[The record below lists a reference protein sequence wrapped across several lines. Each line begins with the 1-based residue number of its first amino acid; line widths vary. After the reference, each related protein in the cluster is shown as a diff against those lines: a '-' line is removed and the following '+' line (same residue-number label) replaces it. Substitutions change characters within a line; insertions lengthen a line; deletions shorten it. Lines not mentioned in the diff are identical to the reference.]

1 MKIHQSIGANLELEE
16 ISRIA
21 VRELIGIVNCD
32 GCAILLIEGD
42 KVKILAERGFAQT
55 FGGMQLDV
63 DMPAIKYITNTKQ
76 AIFTGDLQ
84 NSPAS
89 SCVPHGCSMNSLIC
103 TPIIVN
109 NEVRGVIH
117 LDSLKKNAFAEEDLE
132 LTELLAKE
140 ISIAAERSFL
150 YSQVRDISVR
160 DGLTS
165 CFNRGKF
172 EVDII
177 ADIASAKLH
186 KEPLSFLMTDIDW
199 FKKYNDFHGHLKGDA
214 VLKRVSAT
222 LISNVRPLDGV
233 YRYGGEEFAILL
245 PDTDK
250 EKASHAAKRLQ
261 SAVEQKHFKGEDQ
274 SQPNGKIT
282 ISIGVASFPADADS
296 RDHLIEAAD
305 SALYRAKHSGRN
317 QVCLF
322 VA

>member
-1 MKIHQSIGANLELEE
+1 
-16 ISRIA
+16 
-21 VRELIGIVNCD
+21 VRELIGSVSCN
-32 GCAILLIEGD
+32 GCAILLIEGN
-42 KVKILAERGFAQT
+42 KVKILAERGFTRT
-55 FGGMQLDV
+55 FGELKLEV
-63 DMPAIKYITNTKQ
+63 NMPAIKYITDTKQ

-84 NSPAS
+84 SSPAS

-109 NEVRGVIH
+109 NEIRGVIH
-117 LDSLKKNAFAEEDLE
+117 LDSLKENAFDRDTLS

-140 ISIAAERSFL
+140 VSIAIERSLL
-150 YSQVRDISVR
+150 YSQVKDISVR

-177 ADIASAKLH
+177 ADIASAKLNE
-186 KEPLSFLMTDIDW
+186 KPLAFLMLDIDW

-245 PDTDK
+245 PDTDR
-250 EKASHAAKRLQ
+250 EKALYVARRLQ
-261 SAVEQKHFKGEDQ
+261 EAVEQKHFKGEDQ